1 MSIDDTNGSKVQQV
15 GCLKPNREAGVK
27 TSEAGILMG
36 GVMVWG
42 VIGWPL
48 VAAAI
53 VAFVVALSTR
63 KTWVGLA
70 GALIAA
76 PLCLYLADMPY
87 LHWVSL
93 AALGANFASVAA
105 LWRGREDIAFAMLL
119 PFMIMIALVT
129 ILWLRNFSVF
139 SGYHF

>member
-1 MSIDDTNGSKVQQV
+1 M
-15 GCLKPNREAGVK
+15 AW
-27 TSEAGILMG
+27 A
-36 GVMVWG
+36 

-53 VAFVVALSTR
+53 AAFAVAFSTR
-63 KTWVGLA
+63 YSWAGFA

-76 PLCLYLADMPY
+76 PLCLYLKDMPY

-93 AALGANFASVAA
+93 AALTGNFLSVAA
-105 LWRGREDIAFAMLL
+105 FWRGRPDIAFAMLL
-119 PFMIMIALVT
+119 PLMIMIVLIV

-139 SGYHF
+139 SGFHF